1 MRLVPPG
8 GFAGFSQMTPA
19 SQSALTKSAGH
30 STAKSRKRMKKGA
43 AAPKRRKR
51 KAKKA
56 AKVYRARKRNGGG
69 KKLRKGSPEAK
80 ARMAKLRRM
89 RKK

>member
-19 SQSALTKSAGH
+19 SQSALTATGSSSMGK
-30 STAKSRKRMKKGA
+30 TRRRKAKKA
-43 AAPKRRKR
+43 AAPKRRR

-56 AKVYRARKRNGGG
+56 AKTYTKRRG
-69 KKLRKGSPEAK
+69 KLAKGSPAAK
-80 ARMAKLRRM
+80 ARMAKLRKM
-89 RKK
+89 RKKK

>member
-1 MRLVPPG
+1 MRTVPPG

-19 SQSALTKSAGH
+19 SQSALTKSGG
-30 STAKSRKRMKKGA
+30 SSGTTRRRKAKKS
-43 AAPKRRKR
+43 AAPKRRR

-56 AKVYRARKRNGGG
+56 AKVYRKRKNGG

-80 ARMAKLRRM
+80 ARMAKLRKM